1 MPLRRLVL
9 ALTVTLLALSPGG
22 SLQAQVPEGRAGGPG
37 AVTPAASGGYDH
49 AAAPTARAVR
59 TTESI
64 SIDGRMD
71 EPAWMTAPAVTQH
84 TQVVPNE
91 GEPVTQPTEVR
102 FLYDDT
108 YLYVGGWMW
117 DDGEM
122 LMRLARRDQGVP
134 DIDIFAIHLDG
145 YHDHR
150 TAVRIATSPGAGW
163 IRDEFIVGA
172 RGGGPGTG
180 GSADIGWDPV
190 YDVESTVTDEGWF
203 VEFAIPFSQ
212 LRYGSAPVQ
221 TWGLQIE
228 RKIRRHGEDTMWAF
242 LPRNEPQ
249 GVARYGHLE
258 GLENL
263 PRTRGLEILP
273 YTTARAEFKDIPR
286 SSGANFDNPFRSGHD
301 YFASVGADLKYR
313 LGTNFTLDATVNPDF
328 GQVEADPAVI
338 NLTAFETRVSERR
351 PFFVE
356 GADIFRFGEGAGGGS
371 QLVNTR
377 RIGRAPAGSLP
388 DDSEYADVPTSTTI
402 LGAARVT
409 GRPTGGWSVGVLEA
423 VSNRAVV
430 PWVDAGAV
438 RSETEIEPLTNY
450 FAGRVRRDLNEGSNA
465 FGIIATAVNRDL
477 GTDELRAEM
486 HAAGYSAGLDGQ
498 LQWGNRSWAVSGA
511 LAGSRVTGDAGAI
524 ARTQRSSA
532 RYFRRVDADH
542 LTYDST
548 ATSLSGYFASIQG
561 GRQRGAWTGGAQ
573 IDATSPGY
581 EVNDFGFQSAADR
594 INYYGDFGYRM
605 PTTGRRFRSFNV
617 TASGGWAQNFGGET
631 LAKEAVLS
639 VGATHISQYGA
650 NGGIARTFETFDDR
664 LTRGG
669 PLARSPAGWSARLS
683 FNTPPQGRLQPRL
696 GFNYARDD
704 AGGWRRSVNTGV
716 TMRFSGVSELV
727 LGASLSRSRSAAQYV
742 TTIADARATGTYGN
756 RYVFA
761 PIDQTTLDMDVR
773 LNLTFTRRLSL
784 EVYTQPFISSGDYGG
799 LMELAAPRTF
809 DFFRYGTGGSTIV
822 RGTDGRYTIDPVG
835 DAAQTFTISDR
846 DFNVVSLIGNAVLR
860 WEWRPGS
867 TLYLVWQQSR
877 SERPTS
883 LGLAE
888 GTYGGFDFGRD
899 AEQLFRIKPEN
910 TFMIKVNYWL
920 NP

>member
-1 MPLRRLVL
+1 M
-9 ALTVTLLALSPGG
+9 
-22 SLQAQVPEGRAGGPG
+22 
-37 AVTPAASGGYDH
+37 
-49 AAAPTARAVR
+49 
-59 TTESI
+59 

-108 YLYVGGWMW
+108 YLYIGGWMW

-477 GTDELRAEM
+477 GTDELRGEM

-511 LAGSRVTGDAGAI
+511 LAGSRVTGDAAAI

-548 ATSLSGYFASIQG
+548 ATSLTGYFASIQG

-617 TASGGWAQNFGGET
+617 TASGGVAQNFGGET

-650 NGGIARTFETFDDR
+650 NGGLARTFETFDDR

-696 GFNYARDD
+696 GFNYSRDD
-704 AGGWRRSVNTGV
+704 AGGWRKSVNTGV

-809 DFFRYGTGGSTIV
+809 DFFRYGTGASTIV